1 MVIVG
6 RYDDHLVKVDG
17 RWLFE
22 RLHVQVR
29 YTRRLRDGAAP
40 AAAA

>member
-6 RYDDHLVKVDG
+6 RYEDHLVKVDG

-22 RLHVQVR
+22 HMQVEVR
-29 YTRRLRDGAAP
+29 STRRLREPAPRP
-40 AAAA
+40 AA